1 MDRIR
6 RSDLEQLVAPRK
18 GPCVSIFLPMHLT
31 GREGMSDPVRLR
43 ELADRAEE
51 RLIERGLRRPQAREL
66 LTALRELP
74 ADPIAWQQR
83 GHGVAYYAAEG
94 FVRMLHTTTQLPEGL
109 EIEDYFCI
117 RPLIPLVS
125 EEERFYVLSL
135 SQKRVKLYAG
145 DAREL
150 HELEVDGLPQ
160 NLADA
165 LKIEDADRGE
175 QVHSA
180 ARPANGMG
188 ERKNMA
194 VFHGQGGEADHLKA
208 DLKSYI
214 DQVARAVD
222 RRLNSEQ
229 APLVLA
235 TVEGNVPLWKAA
247 SRYKYL
253 VEEIV
258 AGNPDYVSLHELHSK
273 AWPLAQPA
281 LARKRELALRRLRQA
296 DVSRVAMGLTNVVV
310 AAVAGR
316 IDTLFVD
323 CRESR
328 WGRYDPERH
337 AAELHWERQ
346 PGDLDLIELAAA
358 QTLSHKGEVFA
369 YQGNGA
375 PGHAEA
381 LLRF

>member
-6 RSDLEQLVAPRK
+6 RRDLEQLIAPRS

-43 ELADRAEE
+43 ELADQAEQ
-51 RLIERGLRRPQAREL
+51 RLIDRGLRRPQAREL
-66 LTALRELP
+66 LAPLRDLP
-74 ADPIAWQQR
+74 ADPVAWQQR
-83 GHGVAYYAAEG
+83 GHGVAYYAADG
-94 FVRMLHTTTQLPEGL
+94 FQRMLHTTTQLPAAVEV
-109 EIEDYFCI
+109 EDYFCV
-117 RPLIPLVS
+117 RPLIPLLS
-125 EEERFYVLSL
+125 EDERFYVLTL
-135 SQKRVKLYAG
+135 SQKKVKLYQG

-150 HELEVDGLPQ
+150 VELEVEGLPRD
-160 NLADA
+160 LEDA

-180 ARPANGMG
+180 ARLAGPGG
-188 ERKNMA
+188 ERKNNA
-194 VFHGQGGEADHLKA
+194 VFHGQGGEPDHLKA
-208 DLKSYI
+208 DLKSYL
-214 DQVARAVD
+214 DLVARAVD
-222 RRLNSEQ
+222 RHLNSEK

-235 TVEGNVPLWKAA
+235 TVEGNVPLWKSA
-247 SRYKYL
+247 SRYRYL
-253 VEEIV
+253 VDEVV
-258 AGNPDYVSLHELHSK
+258 AGNPDYLSLHELHAK
-273 AWPLAQPA
+273 AWAVAQPA
-281 LARKRELALRRLRQA
+281 LARKREMAMKRLRQA
-296 DVSRVAMGLTNVVV
+296 EGSRVAVGLTQVVV
-310 AAVAGR
+310 AAMAGQ

-328 WGRYDPERH
+328 WGKYDPEQH

-346 PGDLDLIELAAA
+346 SGDVDLVELAVA
-358 QTLSHKGEVFA
+358 QTLSHKGDVFA

>member
-1 MDRIR
+1 
-6 RSDLEQLVAPRK
+6 
-18 GPCVSIFLPMHLT
+18 
-31 GREGMSDPVRLR
+31 MSDPVRLR
-43 ELADRAEE
+43 ELTDQAEE
-51 RLIERGLRRPQAREL
+51 RLIQRGLRRPQAREL
-66 LTALRELP
+66 LAPLRDLP
-74 ADPIAWQQR
+74 ADPVAWQQR

-94 FVRMLHTTTQLPEGL
+94 FQRMLHTPVQLPAAVEV
-109 EIEDYFCI
+109 EDYFCV

-125 EEERFYVLSL
+125 EDERFYLLTL
-135 SQKRVKLYAG
+135 SQKKVKLYQG

-150 HELEVDGLPQ
+150 VELEVEGLPR
-160 NLADA
+160 NLEDA

-180 ARPANGMG
+180 ARLAGPAGG
-188 ERKNMA
+188 ERKSNA
-194 VFHGQGGEADHLKA
+194 VFHGQGGEPDHLKA

-214 DQVARAVD
+214 DLVARAVD

-235 TVEGNVPLWKAA
+235 TVESNVPLWKAA

-258 AGNPDYVSLHELHSK
+258 AGNPDYLAAHELHSK
-273 AWPLAQPA
+273 AWTVAQPA
-281 LARKRELALRRLRQA
+281 LARKRDLALKRLRQA
-296 DVSRVAMGLTNVVV
+296 EGSRVAVGLTNVVV

-328 WGRYDPERH
+328 WGKYDPQQH
-337 AAELHWERQ
+337 SAQVHWERQ
-346 PGDLDLIELAAA
+346 PGDLDLVELAVA
-358 QTLSHKGEVFA
+358 QTLSHKGDVFA

-375 PGHAEA
+375 AGHAEA

>member
-6 RSDLEQLVAPRK
+6 RSDLEQLVAPRS

-43 ELADRAEE
+43 ELADQAEE
-51 RLIERGLRRPQAREL
+51 RLIERGLRRPQAKDL
-66 LTALRELP
+66 LAPLRDLP
-74 ADPIAWQQR
+74 SDPMAWQQR
-83 GHGVAYYAAEG
+83 GHGVAYYAADG
-94 FVRMLHTTTQLPEGL
+94 FQRMLHTTVQLPAAVEV
-109 EIEDYFCI
+109 EDYFCV

-125 EEERFYVLSL
+125 DEERFYLLTL
-135 SQKRVKLYAG
+135 SQKKVKLYQG

-150 HELEVDGLPQ
+150 KELEVEGLPRD
-160 NLADA
+160 LEDA

-180 ARPANGMG
+180 ARPSGNGG
-188 ERKNMA
+188 ERKSTA
-194 VFHGQGGEADHLKA
+194 VFHGQGGEPDHLKA

-214 DQVARAVD
+214 DLVARAVD

-253 VEEIV
+253 VNEV
-258 AGNPDYVSLHELHSK
+258 MAGNPDYLTVHELHSK
-273 AWPLAQPA
+273 AWAIAQPA
-281 LARKRELALRRLRQA
+281 LARKRELAMQRLRQA
-296 DVSRVAMGLTNVVV
+296 EGNRVAVGLTNVVV

-328 WGRYDPERH
+328 WGKYDPQRH

-346 PGDLDLIELAAA
+346 PGDLDLVELAVA
-358 QTLSHKGEVFA
+358 QTLSHKGDVYA
-369 YQGNGA
+369 YRGNGA